1 MIRCVLVHKTGV
13 IVALGIVEENVRRMK
28 AGDPLSCDIGRML
41 MATARDSQ
49 SDEIDSA
56 RGSVALMVSYG
67 ETHEQVVR
75 EWNQQLEASGM
86 QMPGNALADAI
97 ELDNQLREE
106 GLI

>member
-41 MATARDSQ
+41 MATARDPQ